1 MSRSTSY
8 QPDWV
13 VPPDPGGR
21 TLAAVLPSLLAA
33 MGVAGHTD
41 TIGFPQCRSAIVLLV
56 DGLGQQLLTEH
67 AADAPYLSTLPT
79 ASPLTAGFPTTT
91 AASISSLGTGRCVGE
106 HGIAGYSF
114 AAPPVGGLLHPLS
127 WSTHGTVQDGA
138 GQRTGML
145 STWPPEAAQPHP
157 TIAESLGGSGV
168 ELRTVVPAEFAGTG
182 LTRAALRGARLHG
195 VRALGDLADGML
207 AAAHADAPTL
217 CYAYHAHVDLLG
229 HAHGPGSDPWRLQ
242 LSQVDHLVSTVA
254 ERLPPGVALTVV
266 ADHGMVAVDPSRM
279 FDADTDAALSAG
291 VRQVSG
297 EVRARYVHPE
307 AGAVDDVAQAWQGV
321 LGDCGVVLT
330 REQAVDEGWF
340 GPVVDDEVLPRIGE
354 VIAVMR
360 ESGVIRSAVEPG
372 ESRLRGHH
380 GSVTA
385 AEQWVPVLLGP

>member
-1 MSRSTSY
+1 MNRSTSY

-33 MGVAGHTD
+33 MGVRGHTD

-79 ASPLTAGFPTTT
+79 AEPLTAGFPTTT

-127 WSTHGTVQDGA
+127 WSTHGTLQDGA
-138 GQRTGML
+138 GHRTGML
-145 STWPPEAAQPHP
+145 STWPPETAQPHP
-157 TIAESLGGSGV
+157 TIAESLGGSDV

-207 AAAHADAPTL
+207 AAAHADVPTL

-229 HAHGPGSDPWRLQ
+229 HVHGPGSDPWRLQ

-254 ERLPPGVALTVV
+254 DRLPPGVALTVV
-266 ADHGMVAVDPSRM
+266 ADHGMVAVDPART

-291 VRQVSG
+291 VRQVAG
-297 EVRARYVHPE
+297 EVRARYVYTE
-307 AGAVDDVAQAWQGV
+307 AGAADDVAEAWRGV
-321 LGDCGVVLT
+321 LGDYGVVLT
-330 REQAVDEGWF
+330 REQAIDEGWF

-354 VIAVMR
+354 LIAVMR

-372 ESRLRGHH
+372 ESQLRGHH